1 MKVSIVELQNVA
13 DISVFFPSFI
23 FLYHQ
28 VTDNKLFANGNPSQA
43 GFNCSSLPAGLVGN
57 GEFEGEFEGKFEEI

>member
-1 MKVSIVELQNVA
+1 MKVSIAELQNVA
-13 DISVFFPSFI
+13 DISVFFPSLF
-23 FLYHQ
+23 
-28 VTDNKLFANGNPSQA
+28 LFANGNPSQA

>member
-1 MKVSIVELQNVA
+1 MLR
-13 DISVFFPSFI
+13 ISVSFFLLLF
-23 FLYHQ
+23 FYHQ

>member
-1 MKVSIVELQNVA
+1 MKVSIVELQNLA

-43 GFNCSSLPAGLVGN
+43 GFNCSSLPAVLGGN
-57 GEFEGEFEGKFEEI
+57 GELERKFEEI